1 MNKISNW
8 VLVLTAVLALVYVNL
23 NTWQS
28 QQIKL
33 RGEILFLE
41 LAPVDPLSLVQG
53 QYMRL
58 RFAIEKRYDS
68 TPEDQEVIQNGHGN
82 VLAVISLDDKR
93 IGTLTGLLAPNRRQQ
108 QQHGDDTL
116 ELQVHTRLF
125 DFDTGSYWIHI
136 KQNSFLFQENT
147 EDRYAEAKYGMF
159 RVEEDGRYILVD
171 LADEHLRPLSP
182 QP

>member
-1 MNKISNW
+1 VNKISNW
-8 VLVLTAVLALVYVNL
+8 VLVLTAVVVLVYVNV

-68 TPEDQEVIQNGHGN
+68 IPEHQDVIQNGHGN
-82 VLAVISLDDKR
+82 VLAVIRLDDKR
-93 IGTLTGLLAPNRRQQ
+93 IGALTGLLAPNQRQQ
-108 QQHGDDTL
+108 QPHRDDTL
-116 ELQVHTRLF
+116 QLQVHARIE
-125 DFDTGSYWIHI
+125 DSMQSYVIRI
-136 KQNSFLFQENT
+136 EQNSFLFQENT
-147 EDRYAEAKYGMF
+147 EDRYAQAKYGMF
-159 RVEEDGRYILVD
+159 RVQEDGRYILVD
-171 LADEHLRPLSP
+171 LADQYLRPLSP